1 MGTKYA
7 MKEKDWMG
15 STGKKS
21 LEWDLNDWKWD
32 GDLFVATPLNSVSFN
47 SREFLSSRGGEVV
60 PVATN
65 GGGGGSNSS
74 SSCSDEINLR
84 SGDDN
89 KSKKELEKKRR
100 GVVIIDEDDDTELM
114 NDVAENLTLNLG
126 EHVYPITQGGD
137 VGGNGKKMKLAENSA
152 ATNTAITCTTSTTT
166 TTSRSVCQ
174 VEGCGADLSK
184 AKPYHRRHKVCE
196 IHSKTSQSLVGNVMQ
211 RFCQQCSRFHLLEEF
226 DEGKRSCRRRLAGH
240 NKRRRKP
247 QREATFSGSSMNDEE
262 ARSCLFVTLLKILS
276 NIHSDTSVQPK
287 DEVMLSHVLR
297 NLGSLANGSGVGN
310 TSGIKQGSQD
320 LLNEGTFTGTPSKI
334 VDTLFS
340 LGSEPSG
347 CLGSSS
353 KIHGAQDEHLR
364 PANLSISV
372 AAPGISQVTT
382 SANNL
387 KTVENDIPS
396 EAEVRNSTAGRIKLN
411 NFDLNCTYVDS
422 EDCVEGLKRSETPLN
437 LLSSS
442 LDCPS
447 WVNQHSHHS
456 SPPQTSAN
464 SDSASD
470 QSPSSSSG
478 DAQTRTDRIVFKLFG
493 KDPNDFPLV
502 LRSQVLDW
510 LSNSPTEIESY
521 IRPGC
526 IMLTIYLRL
535 VDSMWEELCC
545 DLSSS
550 LSRLLDVSSDPFWR
564 RGWVYVRIQHRTAFI
579 FQGQVIL
586 DMLLPLKEHNG
597 CVISSIKP
605 LALSVSGSA
614 RFIVKGFNL
623 VQPTTRLRCA
633 LGGRYLVQEDV
644 NDLVEGTGTF
654 SEDEDLQS
662 LSFTC
667 SVPDVIGRGFIEVD
681 DDGLNSSSF
690 PFIVAEPDVCSEI
703 RMLEGAL
710 EESESDDDRRR
721 SGRMGSKDQA
731 LSFVHEMGWLLHRCR
746 LRSKVGNMDPNTD
759 MFSFTRFRGIMEFA
773 MDHDWCAVV
782 KKLLDILFEGSVDA
796 GDHASIELAL
806 SDMGLLHRAVRRN
819 CRLMVERLLRYVPD
833 TASEKISLGQTQLAD
848 RCMYGFLFRPDAVG
862 PGGLTPLH
870 IAASRIGSDSMLD
883 VLTDDPGLVGVVAWK
898 SVRDKTG
905 LTPEGYAR
913 MRGHYSYIHLV
924 QKKINNK
931 SETGHIILNIPPPN
945 ASENCN
951 SNQKQKSEVS
961 DSSEV
966 SGFRFEKTELSSSP
980 QSCRLCLQKVIYRK
994 RNSFL
999 GYRPTML
1006 SMVSI
1011 AAVCVCLGLLFK
1023 SSPEVL
1029 YILVPFRW
1037 EHLDFGPM

>member
-1 MGTKYA
+1 MGTRYA
-7 MKEKDWMG
+7 MKEKDWMS

-32 GDLFVATPLNSVSFN
+32 GDLFVAKPLNSVSFN
-47 SREFLSSRGGEVV
+47 SRQFLSGRGGEVV
-60 PVATN
+60 PVTTTT
-65 GGGGGSNSS
+65 GGGGSNSS
-74 SSCSDEINLR
+74 SSCSEEINLR
-84 SGDDN
+84 SGGDD
-89 KSKKELEKKRR
+89 KSKKDFEKKRR
-100 GVVIIDEDDDTELM
+100 GVVIIDEDDDDGGLV

-137 VGGNGKKMKLAENSA
+137 VGGNGKKMKLAENS
-152 ATNTAITCTTSTTT
+152 TAITCTASTTA
-166 TTSRSVCQ
+166 TTSRAVCQ

-196 IHSKTSQSLVGNVMQ
+196 VHSKTSQSLVGNVMQ

-247 QREATFSGSSMNDEE
+247 QRETTFNGSSMNDEE
-262 ARSCLFVTLLKILS
+262 TRSCLFVTLLKVLS
-276 NIHSDTSVQPK
+276 NIHSDTSAQP
-287 DEVMLSHVLR
+287 MLSQVLR
-297 NLGSLANGSGVGN
+297 NLGSLANGFGVGN
-310 TSGIKQGSQD
+310 TSEIKQGSQD
-320 LLNEGTFTGTPSKI
+320 LLNDGTFTGASSKI

-353 KIHGAQDEHLR
+353 KIHGAQDEHAR
-364 PANLSISV
+364 PANLSVTV
-372 AAPGISQVTT
+372 AASGIAQVRTPT
-382 SANNL
+382 NNL
-387 KTVENDIPS
+387 RTVENDIPY
-396 EAEVRNSTAGRIKLN
+396 EAEVQNSTAGRTKLN
-411 NFDLNCTYVDS
+411 SFDLNCTYVDPQ
-422 EDCVEGLKRSETPLN
+422 DCMEGLQRSETPLN
-437 LLSSS
+437 LAGSS

-447 WVNQHSHHS
+447 WVNQLPHHS

-493 KDPNDFPLV
+493 KDPTDIPLV
-502 LRSQVLDW
+502 VRSQVLRW

-535 VDSMWEELCC
+535 VDSMWEELYC

-550 LSRLLDVSSDPFWR
+550 LSRLLDVSNDPFWR
-564 RGWVYVRIQHRTAFI
+564 RGWVYVRVQHRTAFI
-579 FQGQVIL
+579 FEGQVVL

-597 CVISSIKP
+597 CVISSIRP
-605 LALSVSGSA
+605 LALSVCGSA
-614 RFIVKGFNL
+614 QLVVKGFNL
-623 VQPTTRLRCA
+623 VQSTTRLRCA
-633 LGGRYLVQEDV
+633 LEGKYLVQEDV
-644 NDLVEGTGTF
+644 NDFVEGTGTC
-654 SEDEDLQS
+654 SEDEELQS
-662 LSFTC
+662 LRFTC

-681 DDGLNSSSF
+681 DDGLHSSSF
-690 PFIVAEPDVCSEI
+690 PFIVAEQDVCSEI
-703 RMLEGAL
+703 CTLESAM
-710 EESESDDDRRR
+710 EESESDDEGRT

-731 LSFVHEMGWLLHRCR
+731 LSFVHEMGWLLHRCH
-746 LRSKVGNMDPNTD
+746 LRSKLGDMDPNVDT
-759 MFSFTRFRGIMEFA
+759 FTFTRFRGLMEFA
-773 MDHDWCAVV
+773 MDRDWCAVV
-782 KKLLDILFEGSVDA
+782 KKLLDILFEGSVEA

-819 CRLMVERLLRYVPD
+819 CRLMVERLLRYVPEK
-833 TASEKISLGQTQLAD
+833 ASEKIFPGQTQLAG
-848 RCMYGFLFRPDAVG
+848 RCTYGFLFRPDDVG

-883 VLTDDPGLVGVVAWK
+883 VLTDDPGSVGVVAWK
-898 SVRDKTG
+898 SVLDKTG

-931 SETGHIILNIPPPN
+931 SETGHIILNIPLPT
-945 ASENCN
+945 ASENSN
-951 SNQKQKSEVS
+951 GNQKQKSEVS
-961 DSSEV
+961 NSSEV
-966 SGFRFEKTELSSSP
+966 AGFQFEKAEPSSSP

-1029 YILVPFRW
+1029 DSLVPFRW
-1037 EHLDFGPM
+1037 EHLDFGTM